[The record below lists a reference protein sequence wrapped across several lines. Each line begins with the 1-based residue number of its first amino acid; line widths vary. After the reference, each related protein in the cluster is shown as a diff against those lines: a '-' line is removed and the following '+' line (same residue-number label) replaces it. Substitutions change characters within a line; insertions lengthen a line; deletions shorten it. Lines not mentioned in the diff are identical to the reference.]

1 MGDAW
6 VSSDG
11 GMLTLDTGALHTKW
25 IRDIYDEQARS
36 IAAGQGGCAPNIAPV
51 STQSPPLPARPRRR
65 RPPEVT
71 YPRN

>member
-25 IRDIYDEQARS
+25 VRDIYDEQARS
-36 IAAGQGGCAPNIAPV
+36 IAAGQGGCAPNIA
-51 STQSPPLPARPRRR
+51 S
-65 RPPEVT
+65 
-71 YPRN
+71 